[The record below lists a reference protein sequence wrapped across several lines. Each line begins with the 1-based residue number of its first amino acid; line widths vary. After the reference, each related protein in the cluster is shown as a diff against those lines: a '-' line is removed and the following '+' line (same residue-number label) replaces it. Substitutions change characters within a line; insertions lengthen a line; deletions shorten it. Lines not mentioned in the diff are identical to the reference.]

1 MGRKLGNALIV
12 YGIIN
17 LIASLFLLGYPLLG
31 ISGIVWSIIIMALGK
46 WQRDKAKT
54 NERLAELEAQK
65 SQVNVNVT
73 NQIADQPGV
82 KRQQQS
88 QNKIADED
96 DDALADRINRI
107 LDEREGKGKDS
118 VRYIKD

>member
-1 MGRKLGNALIV
+1 MGRRLGNALIV

-17 LIASLFLLGYPLLG
+17 LIASLFLLVYPLFG
-31 ISGIVWSIIIMALGK
+31 ISGIVWSIIIIALGK

-54 NERLAELEAQK
+54 NERLAELEAQR
-65 SQVNVNVT
+65 SRPVNVNVT
-73 NQIADQPGV
+73 NQIANQPEI
-82 KRQQQS
+82 KRKKQAE
-88 QNKIADED
+88 IADED

-118 VRYIKD
+118 VSYLKD